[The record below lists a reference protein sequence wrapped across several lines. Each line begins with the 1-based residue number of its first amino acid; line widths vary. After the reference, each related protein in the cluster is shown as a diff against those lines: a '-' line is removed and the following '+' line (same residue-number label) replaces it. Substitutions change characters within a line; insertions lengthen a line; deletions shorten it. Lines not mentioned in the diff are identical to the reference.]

1 MSTITSI
8 CRELTAL
15 LLLLAVLMLPLN
27 SVARDLSPSATKD
40 SCACQSLFNEPA
52 ADANQEQTAP
62 CPGSNTGDCCDSQ
75 ERGSDAAAAPLLGAS
90 RTTISDRQLFHP
102 SAAGFTPEVYLAIV
116 VPPES

>member
-15 LLLLAVLMLPLN
+15 LLLLAVLMLPLDA
-27 SVARDLSPSATKD
+27 VARDLSPTAAKD

-52 ADANQEQTAP
+52 ADANKEH

-90 RTTISDRQLFHP
+90 WTTISDRQLFHS